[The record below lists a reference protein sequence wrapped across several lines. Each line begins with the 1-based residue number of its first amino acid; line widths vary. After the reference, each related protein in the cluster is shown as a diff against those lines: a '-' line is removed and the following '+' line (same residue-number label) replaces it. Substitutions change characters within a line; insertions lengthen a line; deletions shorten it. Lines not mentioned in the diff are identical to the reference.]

1 MRQLRIGR
9 KLGSGNQGTV
19 FAVLSEGAVNE
30 IAIKL
35 HKESTTYFREK
46 RAYER
51 LARHSV
57 SRMEGFNVP
66 ELIYADDPW
75 LVLQMTIVPRPYVLD
90 FGSAYLDDERPEF
103 SEEIWE
109 QWRKDKL
116 EMFEERWPTVEKVM
130 RGFASLGI
138 HLMDIH
144 SRNIAF
150 LEES

>member
-1 MRQLRIGR
+1 MVRATR
-9 KLGSGNQGTV
+9 GTV
-19 FAVLSEGAVNE
+19 FAALPPGAVNA

-35 HKESTTYFREK
+35 HKEQATYFREK

-51 LARHSV
+51 LAQHSV

-66 ELIYADDPW
+66 ELVYADDPW
-75 LVLQMTIVPRPYVLD
+75 LVLQMTIVPKPYVLD

-103 SEEIWE
+103 SDEIWE

-116 EMFEERWPTVEKVM
+116 EMFEDRWPGVEKVIS
-130 RGFASLGI
+130 GFGCLGI

-150 LEES
+150 LDDERF